1 MTRTSWSRNISLAV
15 AGVFVAFVGLALA
28 GSLGH
33 CLALKAGIPM
43 QWFEV
48 DFDHHNA
55 LILAVF
61 LETLSIC
68 AAYFV
73 LGCLSRM
80 IGEISKVSLW
90 AAANP
95 VVGAVSFFIYKAL
108 KPFGP
113 EHAYYAPIN
122 LLALVIAFP
131 LFMLAACIG
140 LNAPWPSRQA
150 K

>member
-1 MTRTSWSRNISLAV
+1 MTRTSWIRNISLAL
-15 AGVFVAFVGLALA
+15 AGVFVTLVGLALA

-33 CLALKAGIPM
+33 WLALKAGIPVV
-43 QWFEV
+43 WFEG
-48 DFDHHNA
+48 DFDHQNA

-61 LETLSIC
+61 LGTLSIC
-68 AAYFV
+68 AGYFF
-73 LGCLSRM
+73 LGRLSRG
-80 IGEISKVSLW
+80 IKEISRVNLW

-95 VVGAVSFFIYKAL
+95 VVGAVSVFIYKAL

-113 EHAYYAPIN
+113 EHAYYSPIN
-122 LLALVIAFP
+122 LLAVGVAFP

-140 LNAPWPSRQA
+140 LTASWRSRRA